1 MIESTRTL
9 QPHNGRTPRVGWTAV
24 LLCAAVAL
32 PLLAP
37 ASRAAADAPAGDAF
51 TVKPI
56 LVVTGPAP
64 GVTFQSPR
72 AIALDV
78 PHDEV
83 LLANTGEHRIEV
95 FSLGGDRRARFI
107 HRVESVTG
115 QWVDGVPIALAVDR
129 AGRIFVSDAL
139 APYVDVLDYR
149 GRSQARVALPAAP
162 GAKAAPMPGPLA
174 ITPEGDLLVAERG
187 GDSHVHRFGPDLR
200 LKASWGTTGL
210 EPGQLSAIVGI
221 AAAPGGEVVVV
232 CAGTKY
238 AVQIFSPAGEY
249 QRGFGVH
256 EIGPGNFS
264 LPSGVAVCAG
274 GRIWVSD
281 ELRQIV
287 QVFDPSGTFVQAVG
301 AGGRGPGE
309 FGYPS
314 ALACDG
320 GNLVA
325 VAEREGR
332 RFQLLRIQ

>member
-1 MIESTRTL
+1 MIESPKIS
-9 QPHNGRTPRVGWTAV
+9 QSHNGRQPHVGWTAV
-24 LLCAAVAL
+24 ILCAAMG
-32 PLLAP
+32 LAVL
-37 ASRAAADAPAGDAF
+37 ASAPRAATDEAF

-56 LVVTGPAP
+56 LVVSGPAP

-83 LLANTGEHRIEV
+83 LLANTGDHRIEV

-107 HRVESVTG
+107 HRVQSVTG
-115 QWVDGVPIALAVDR
+115 QWVDGVPVALAVDR

-139 APYVDVLDYR
+139 AAYVDVLDYR
-149 GRSQARVALPAAP
+149 GRSQARIALPAAP
-162 GAKAAPMPGPLA
+162 AGKAPAGPGALA
-174 ITPEGDLLVAERG
+174 ITPESDLLVAERG
-187 GDSHVHRFGPDLR
+187 GDSRVHRFGADLR
-200 LKASWGTTGL
+200 LKGSWGVTGL

-232 CAGTKY
+232 CAGTKL

-249 QRGFGVH
+249 LRGFGVH
-256 EIGPGNFS
+256 EVGPGNFS
-264 LPSGVAVCAG
+264 LPSGVAVCGG

-301 AGGRGPGE
+301 TGGRGPGE
-309 FGYPS
+309 FAYPS

-332 RFQLLRIQ
+332 RFQLLRVQ